1 MSSAVREASVVD
13 APLSVD
19 RLLQLVSGPSIG
31 GVALFVGVV
40 RDHDSGADVVSLDY
54 TQHPSAAAALNR
66 VAQDAADRYDVLAV
80 AAQHRIGH
88 LAVGDLA
95 VVVAVGAVHRR
106 PALDACAY
114 LIDTLKAE
122 VPIWKE
128 QTFTDGAAQWVGLPE
143 AESAAAVTKEAQA
156 RTQPAQPRTEPAQL

>member
-40 RDHDSGADVVSLDY
+40 RDHDAGADVVSLAY
-54 TQHPSAAAALNR
+54 TQHPSAAAALQR

-88 LAVGDLA
+88 LVVGDLA
-95 VVVAVGAVHRR
+95 VVVAVGAMHRR

-114 LIDTLKAE
+114 LIDSLKAE
-122 VPIWKE
+122 
-128 QTFTDGAAQWVGLPE
+128 
-143 AESAAAVTKEAQA
+143 AEMVRPS
-156 RTQPAQPRTEPAQL
+156 P